1 MRVWR
6 LAKTRYARDLAVM
19 LSGAGAA
26 ERGGRWNPPG
36 VPAVYCSENSSLAL
50 LEILAGLP
58 FGVDRPEYRIVD
70 LVVPDER
77 IERLDVLPEETDSPR
92 LGGEALRRCLAI
104 AVPSAVNPL
113 DRNIVINPR
122 HPHFREVEAG
132 AIRTFRL
139 DERLR

>member
-6 LAKTRYARDLAVM
+6 LAKARYARDLAVM

-77 IERLDVLPEETDSPR
+77 IEYLDVAPDETDCSR
-92 LGGEALRRCLAI
+92 LGGEALERGLAI
-104 AVPSAVNPL
+104 TVPSAVNPL

-132 AIRTFRL
+132 TIRTFRL
-139 DERLR
+139 DEGLR